1 MEQAVYY
8 AAIAALIAFGLYAGH
23 RRARSMGHAVLLGLV
38 GTVVA
43 ILAFFF
49 VTAGLA
55 IVAPGS
61 IDPDDMGFRLG
72 ALLLFGSAV
81 GAVAAIGSRRH
92 AVKMATRLLGGGY
105 SGRNGGLPETG
116 PARLSG
122 PRSGGSN
129 A

>member
-55 IVAPGS
+55 IVATGS
-61 IDPDDMGFRLG
+61 FQPRDMSVRLG
-72 ALLLFGSAV
+72 ALLLFGWAAGVVSAF
-81 GAVAAIGSRRH
+81 GGHRRAAKAAIRPFSR
-92 AVKMATRLLGGGY
+92 
-105 SGRNGGLPETG
+105 SF
-116 PARLSG
+116 
-122 PRSGGSN
+122 
-129 A
+129 